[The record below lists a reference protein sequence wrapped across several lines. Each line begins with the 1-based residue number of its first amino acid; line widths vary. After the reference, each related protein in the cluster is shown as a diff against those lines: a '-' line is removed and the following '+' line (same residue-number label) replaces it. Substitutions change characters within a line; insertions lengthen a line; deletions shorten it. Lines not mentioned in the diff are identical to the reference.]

1 MMARKRRRHW
11 PVVKSVLIYLAALF
25 LLIETLAPMVWMVIS
40 SISPSVDLLSSP
52 PHWIPQQPTFDR
64 YLSILSSAEVGFR
77 GSMVEGP
84 AGAFLQGLLN
94 SLIVATT
101 TMIVGLVL
109 GLLAAFAFARL
120 RFRFST
126 SLLMGIMALQM
137 LPAIATV
144 VPLFALF
151 QRIHLTDTLAALI
164 LTNSGIAVTYI
175 IWVMT
180 AYVRA
185 LPVELE
191 DAARIDGTSH
201 FGAYLRISLPLA
213 IPGIVASGTLSFLNA
228 WNEFLFALVMSFTP
242 AAKTMPVVI
251 SEFSTRFGLDYGMMM
266 TGGVLASIPP
276 VLIAAFF
283 QRYLVQ
289 GLSAGAVKG

>member
-1 MMARKRRRHW
+1 MARKRRRYW
-11 PVVKSVLIYLAALF
+11 PAIRLVLIHLAAVLV
-25 LLIETLAPMVWMVIS
+25 LIETLAPMAWMVIS
-40 SISPSVDLLSSP
+40 SISPSVELLSSV

-64 YLSILSSAEVGFR
+64 YLSILSSAEVSFR
-77 GSMVEGP
+77 GSMVAGP
-84 AGAFLQGLLN
+84 AAAFLQGLFN
-94 SLIVATT
+94 SLIVATA
-101 TMIVGLVL
+101 TMLVGLVL

-120 RFRFST
+120 QFRFST
-126 SLLMGIMALQM
+126 ALLMGIMALQM

-144 VPLFALF
+144 VPLFAMF
-151 QRIHLTDTLAALI
+151 QRIHLTDTLAGLI

-201 FGAYLRISLPLA
+201 FGAYLRITLPLA
-213 IPGIVASGTLSFLNA
+213 IPGIVAAGTLSFLNA
-228 WNEFLFALVMSFTP
+228 WNEFLFALVLSFTP

>member
-1 MMARKRRRHW
+1 MKRKRYW
-11 PVVKSVLIYLAALF
+11 PAVRSFLIYVGAL
-25 LLIETLAPMVWMVIS
+25 LVLVETLAPMAWMVIS
-40 SISPSVDLLSSP
+40 SLSPAVELLSSP
-52 PHWIPQQPTFDR
+52 PHWIPQEPTFER
-64 YLSILSSAEVGFR
+64 YLSMVSSAAVGFR
-77 GSMVEGP
+77 GSTVEGP

-94 SLIVATT
+94 SFIVAAV
-101 TMIVGLVL
+101 TMLAGLVL

-144 VPLFALF
+144 VPLFAIF
-151 QRIHLTDTLAALI
+151 QRLHLTDTLAALI
-164 LTNSGIAVTYI
+164 LTDSGVAVTYI

-180 AYVRA
+180 AYIRT
-185 LPVELE
+185 LPIELE
-191 DAARIDGTSH
+191 DAARIDGSSH
-201 FGAYLRISLPLA
+201 FGAYLRITLPLA
-213 IPGIVASGTLSFLNA
+213 IPGIVAAGTLSFLNT

-276 VLIAAFF
+276 VFIAAFF

>member
-1 MMARKRRRHW
+1 MIARKRRRYW
-11 PVVKSVLIYLAALF
+11 PAVRLVFIYAAAL
-25 LLIETLAPMVWMVIS
+25 LVLIETLAPMAWMVIS
-40 SISPSVDLLSSP
+40 SLSPAVELLSSP
-52 PHWIPQQPTFDR
+52 PHWIPQEVTFER
-64 YLSILSSAEVGFR
+64 YQSMLSLAEVGFR

-94 SLIVATT
+94 SLIVATIT
-101 TMIVGLVL
+101 VLVSLIL

-120 RFRFST
+120 QFRFST
-126 SLLMGIMALQM
+126 SLLMGTMALQM

-144 VPLFALF
+144 VPLFAIF
-151 QRIHLTDTLAALI
+151 QQLHLTDTLAALV
-164 LTNSGIAVTYI
+164 LTNSGVAVTYI

-180 AYVRA
+180 AYVRT
-185 LPVELE
+185 LPNELE

-201 FGAYLRISLPLA
+201 FGAYLRITLPIA
-213 IPGIVASGTLSFLNA
+213 IPGIIAAGTMAFLNT

-242 AAKTMPVVI
+242 AGKTMPVVI